1 MANVGKSISLSG
13 ELTGSEDLVIEGKVE
28 GRVELPNNGLTVGEN
43 GQVKAEIHAKT
54 VIIVGRVIGNVSA
67 GERVEIQATGVVE
80 GDVRA
85 PRLVVHEGAVLNG
98 SVQMSQ
104 KEAAAR
110 PSPGV
115 ASAAGSAGSAKPAP
129 QAPPPPRSATAP

>member
-28 GRVELPNNGLTVGEN
+28 GRVELPNNGLTVGQN
-43 GQVKAEIHAKT
+43 GQVKAEVHAKT
-54 VIIVGRVIGNVSA
+54 VIIVGRVVGNVSA

-104 KEAAAR
+104 KEAAAAR
-110 PSPGV
+110 PIPGAV
-115 ASAAGSAGSAKPAP
+115 AAGGAKPPAQAP
-129 QAPPPPRSATAP
+129 QPQRSVTAS

>member
-28 GRVELPNNGLTVGEN
+28 GRVELPNNGLTVGQN

-54 VIIVGRVIGNVSA
+54 VTIVGRVVGNVSA

-80 GDVRA
+80 GDVRT
-85 PRLVVHEGAVLNG
+85 PKLVVHEGAVLNG

-104 KEAAAR
+104 KEGAAAR
-110 PSPGV
+110 PSQGA
-115 ASAAGSAGSAKPAP
+115 ASPKPAQP
-129 QAPPPPRSATAP
+129 APPPSPPPRSATAS